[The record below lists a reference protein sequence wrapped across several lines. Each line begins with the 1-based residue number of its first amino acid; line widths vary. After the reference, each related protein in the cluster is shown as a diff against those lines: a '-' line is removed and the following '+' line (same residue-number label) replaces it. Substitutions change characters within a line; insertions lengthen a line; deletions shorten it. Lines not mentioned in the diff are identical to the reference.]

1 MKTDKMKT
9 IMYYMPVIIFLFAL
23 ISFIAF
29 VAVHSVRQD
38 NLKRCYFCVRETL
51 TRIWHDQYGYHE
63 KFKRYANFTDLAK
76 FSEDNIVQELARTA
90 KNGFASRSGYNYY
103 IYLLHEDTHSPIHFW
118 GAKEPSYNMLCYA
131 WPKDTSAGD
140 FAFVIDSNGNFFG
153 YYNADGKYTGNNKK
167 EDCMRSTRRF
177 GYRSAVVQKKEAD
190 GRTK

>member
-76 FSEDNIVQELARTA
+76 QYVRNPGDISPLSASACSAEALERHEGART
-90 KNGFASRSGYNYY
+90 
-103 IYLLHEDTHSPIHFW
+103 
-118 GAKEPSYNMLCYA
+118 
-131 WPKDTSAGD
+131 
-140 FAFVIDSNGNFFG
+140 
-153 YYNADGKYTGNNKK
+153 
-167 EDCMRSTRRF
+167 
-177 GYRSAVVQKKEAD
+177 
-190 GRTK
+190 